1 MRTWPPLSKLSYN
14 SDNMAFDEL
23 RNTLIKLGLTG
34 HEPAVY
40 AALLEHSPASAA
52 WIAKQ
57 CGLSRSSVYATL
69 GVLTGKGLVGVTHKN
84 DVKQFVAGGA
94 AALLE
99 ALRTEQRVATER
111 VARATE
117 LVDELTRLADANAQ
131 VPQVMHFEGAEGL
144 RRIYL
149 AMLRAAPKGAVMRI
163 LRDEFIW
170 QPAWAFVFEDAWRT
184 RVKRHKIEKGLST
197 RLLVNRSAEERK
209 HARFYATRKNFE
221 RRYLPRPVERFGLY
235 VVGDTAAILSLD
247 AHNLIGVRLVNRHI
261 ANNLAS
267 VFDALWER

>member
-1 MRTWPPLSKLSYN
+1 MG
-14 SDNMAFDEL
+14 FDEL
-23 RNTLIKLGLTG
+23 RNTLEQLGLAG

-94 AALLE
+94 TALLE
-99 ALRTEQRVATER
+99 TLRTEQHQAEER
-111 VARATE
+111 VERATK
-117 LVDELTRLADANAQ
+117 LVDQLARLADVSAEI
-131 VPQVMHFEGAEGL
+131 PQVMHFEGADGL

-149 AMLRAAPKGAVMRI
+149 AMLRSAPRDATMRI

-170 QPAWAFVFEDAWRT
+170 QPAWEFVFEDAWRT
-184 RVKRHKIEKGLST
+184 KVKRHKIEKDLST
-197 RLLVNRSAEERK
+197 RLLVNKSTEERRRAK
-209 HARFYATRKNFE
+209 YYASRAKLE
-221 RRYLPRPVERFGLY
+221 RRYLPQPVERFGLY
-235 VVGDTAAILSLD
+235 LVGDTAAILSLD
-247 AHNLIGVRLVNRHI
+247 AHNLIGIRIVNRHI
-261 ANNLAS
+261 TQNLER
-267 VFDALWER
+267 VFDALWDR

>member
-1 MRTWPPLSKLSYN
+1 
-14 SDNMAFDEL
+14 MAFDEL
-23 RNTLIKLGLTG
+23 RNTLIQLGLSG

-84 DVKQFVAGGA
+84 DVKQFIAGGA
-94 AALLE
+94 TALLE
-99 ALRTEQRVATER
+99 ALRTQQREATER
-111 VARATE
+111 VARAND
-117 LVDELTRLADANAQ
+117 LVEQLARLSEATAQ

-149 AMLRAAPKGAVMRI
+149 AMLRTAPKGAVMRI

-170 QPAWAFVFEDAWRT
+170 QPAWAFVFEDTWRA
-184 RVKRHKIEKGLST
+184 RVKRHKIDKALTT
-197 RLLVNRSAEERK
+197 RLLVNKSAEERK
-209 HARFYATRKNFE
+209 HAAFYGSRENTE
-221 RRYLPRPVERFGLY
+221 RRYLPKPVAGFGLY

-247 AHNLIGVRLVNRHI
+247 AHNLLGVRIVNRHI
-261 ANNLAS
+261 AANFAS
-267 VFDALWER
+267 LFDALWER

>member
-1 MRTWPPLSKLSYN
+1 
-14 SDNMAFDEL
+14 MAFDDL
-23 RNTLIKLGLTG
+23 RNTLIQLGLTG

-99 ALRTEQRVATER
+99 TLRTEQRVAQER
-111 VARATE
+111 VSRATE
-117 LVDELTRLADANAQ
+117 LVDQLARLADANAQ

-209 HARFYATRKNFE
+209 HARFYATRKHFE
-221 RRYLPRPVERFGLY
+221 RRYLSKAVERFGLY

-247 AHNLIGVRLVNRHI
+247 AHNLLGVRLVNRHI
-261 ANNLAS
+261 ASNLAN